1 MQQVMVHEEWGKK
14 IKKNTETGMIALLE
28 RKKMLNWYIK
38 KNGSNDILAMKIIV
52 KTKDLITKQK
62 PKQNDELLVNINS
75 TKTGSLVY

>member
-1 MQQVMVHEEWGKK
+1 
-14 IKKNTETGMIALLE
+14 
-28 RKKMLNWYIK
+28 MLNWYIK

-62 PKQNDELLVNINS
+62 PKLKQNDKLFVNINL

>member
-1 MQQVMVHEEWGKK
+1 MKNGGKK
-14 IKKNTETGMIALLE
+14 IKKKHWDRHDCII
-28 RKKMLNWYIK
+28 KKKIMLNWYIK

-62 PKQNDELLVNINS
+62 PKLKQNDKLLVNINS

>member
-1 MQQVMVHEEWGKK
+1 MGEK
-14 IKKNTETGMIALLE
+14 KKNTETGMIALLK
-28 RKKMLNWYIK
+28 KKMLNWYIK

-62 PKQNDELLVNINS
+62 PKLKQNDKLLVNINS